1 VERLDPYAFMAVIGK
16 RIIHP
21 GGRRSTEEL
30 FRFADFR
37 TGQRILDIGAGVGTT
52 AIDVA
57 ARFGCETMAVDIDPL
72 MLSRADANVRAA
84 GVGSRVVVE
93 KGDIQ
98 SLRFPDG
105 SFDTVM
111 IEAVTMFVDR
121 AKAAQEAV
129 RVCRPN
135 GLVIDHEFIYR
146 RPPTP
151 EVRRIFE
158 GEVCPGIRFDTA
170 EDWIAVYRV
179 AGLSDIQ
186 HVTGPFEMMTPIGM
200 LRDEGIPNLVVM
212 MGRILAR
219 RAYLRKMGW
228 LMSRILRVRS
238 YLGYVVLA
246 GKKPLD
252 PVRAVSN
259 SSHD

>member
-1 VERLDPYAFMAVIGK
+1 MAVIGK

-37 TGQRILDIGAGVGTT
+37 AGQRILDIGAGVGTS
-52 AIDVA
+52 AMNIA
-57 ARFGCETMAVDIDPL
+57 ARFDCEITAVDIDPL

-84 GVGSRVVVE
+84 GLSSRVAVE

-98 SLRFPDG
+98 SLRFQDS

-121 AKAAQEAV
+121 ARAAREAM

-135 GLVIDHEFIYR
+135 GRVLDHEFIYR
-146 RPPTP
+146 KPPTA

-158 GEVCPGIRFDTA
+158 GEVCPGIRFETA
-170 EDWIAVYRV
+170 DDWIALYRAV
-179 AGLSDIQ
+179 GLSDIRL
-186 HVTGPFEMMTPIGM
+186 VTGPFEMMTPVGM
-200 LRDEGIPNLVVM
+200 VRDEGIRNLAAM

-228 LMSRILRVRS
+228 LMSRLLRVSS
-238 YLGYVVLA
+238 YLGYIVLA
-246 GKKPLD
+246 GTKPCALN
-252 PVRAVSN
+252 P
-259 SSHD
+259 